1 MDQRALRQALS
12 FLTAGVLALGICS
25 AGVLAAGEP
34 KPPQPAYDPPVFSG
48 PTITLMEAIRTTLE
62 HEPNIKLQ
70 AESAASQK
78 GIAQQATGQFDLAL
92 VGKIDY
98 SFVQEELSAAQKVTE
113 QEKRDRLRD
122 GLNQYSDAAD
132 LAAQQ
137 ANEYYDAW
145 TTLQNGGDP
154 SSIHFTD
161 GLIQAEYDVFS
172 SALLSAP
179 PELQDQVR
187 ADIIKWLQSRQGLA
201 ESARDDAVRAR
212 NEAVSSLRD
221 LGTVPQVRQQ
231 QQGTISLQLSKAYR
245 TGIILT
251 PSVDISGSALR
262 YRGKPADSDHGGP
275 GSPDTYNAT
284 VGFSVNI
291 PLGRGRGIDS
301 AGALEKSS
309 LIDYEASLS
318 SLTHQAASS
327 VLGSILAYWDLV
339 AAQKTLDVYQQSA
352 ALQQKLVELT
362 KTLIDADEMPRV
374 ELARADARQS
384 EVQAQVEDAKRSL
397 YQARVTLART
407 IGLRVE
413 SEGQAPL
420 AGDPFPKV
428 PEVNA
433 VQGIDVA
440 VLEDL
445 SLKQRLDYRAAQQL
459 QESGKVLWKAAVID
473 LAPDAS
479 LDINVSYSG
488 SHYGGSLWD
497 GLDGAFFGNWTG
509 PSAKVGLTYNKP
521 FANNTQRGRLEEKGA
536 ILRQRAIT
544 TQDLARTIRAS
555 VVQDLAVLE
564 EAVRQLE
571 LYQRSAQFYRES
583 VSNELEKLRYGRST
597 LINTITT
604 EQREVQA
611 KLALV
616 SSEQQVA
623 RSLAQLRFNSGFLV
637 SETAAGEFVSYTDI
651 TSLPNVEAGQ

>member
-70 AESAASQK
+70 AESAASQE

-428 PEVNA
+428 PEVDA

-440 VLEDL
+440 VLGDL

-564 EAVRQLE
+564 EAVRQLA

-623 RSLAQLRFNSGFLV
+623 RSLAQLRFDSGFLV
-637 SETAAGEFVSYTDI
+637 LETAAGEFVSYTDI
-651 TSLPNVEAGQ
+651 TSLPSVEAGQ

>member
-1 MDQRALRQALS
+1 MDQRAFRHALS
-12 FLTAGVLALGICS
+12 FLIAGAVALATLG
-25 AGVLAAGEP
+25 AGAQAAE
-34 KPPQPAYDPPVFSG
+34 KPIPPHPAYQPPVFSG
-48 PTITLMEAIRTTLE
+48 STITLMDAIRTTLE

-98 SFVQEELSAAQKVTE
+98 SFIQEELSAAQKLTE
-113 QEKRDRLRD
+113 QEKRDRLRN

-132 LAAQQ
+132 LATQQ
-137 ANEYYDAW
+137 ANEYYNAW

-154 SSIHFTD
+154 SSIHFSD

-187 ADIIKWLQSRQGLA
+187 ADIIKWLQSRQGIA

-212 NEAVSSLRD
+212 QEAVSSLRD

-231 QQGTISLQLSKAYR
+231 QQGTISLQLSKMYR

-251 PSVDISGSALR
+251 PSLDISGSALR

-275 GSPDTYNAT
+275 GSPDTYNST
-284 VGFSVNI
+284 VGFSINI
-291 PLGRGRGIDS
+291 PLGRGRGVES

-309 LIDYEASLS
+309 LIDYDASLS
-318 SLTHQAASS
+318 SLTHQASSS
-327 VLGSILAYWDLV
+327 VLNSILAYWDLV
-339 AAQKTLDVYQQSA
+339 AAQRTLDVYQQSA
-352 ALQQKLVELT
+352 SLQKKIVELT
-362 KTLIDADEMPRV
+362 KTLIDADELPRV
-374 ELARADARQS
+374 ELTRAQARQS

-397 YQARVTLART
+397 HQARVALART

-413 SEGQAPL
+413 EESQAPL
-420 AGDPFPKV
+420 AADGFPKA
-428 PEVNA
+428 PSADA
-433 VQGIDVA
+433 VGAIDVA
-440 VLEDL
+440 ALENI
-445 SLKQRLDYRAAQQL
+445 SLRQRLDYKAAQQL
-459 QESGKVLWKAAVID
+459 QESGKVLWRAAVID
-473 LAPDAS
+473 LAPDAR

-488 SHYGGSLWD
+488 SHYGGSLWE

-521 FANNTQRGRLEEKGA
+521 FANNAQRGNLAEKAA

-544 TQDLARTIRAS
+544 TQDLARTIRAN
-555 VVQDLAVLE
+555 VVQDIAVLE
-564 EAVRQLE
+564 EAVRQLD
-571 LYQRSAQFYRES
+571 LYQKSAQFYRES

-597 LINTITT
+597 LIDAITT
-604 EQREVQA
+604 EQREVDA
-611 KLALV
+611 RLALV

-623 RSLAQLRFNSGFLV
+623 RSLVQLRFDSGFLV
-637 SETAAGEFVSYTDI
+637 SETGAGEFVSYTNV
-651 TSLPNVEAGQ
+651 TSLPNLEAGQ